1 MSNIK
6 VLEEILEELYYLDS
20 TVKDKYVKCAVQAN
34 IIRFKKH
41 LDEEHKRNALDIVE
55 YKIKHLTEKLK

>member
-6 VLEEILEELYYLDS
+6 VLEEILEELHYLDGS
-20 TVKDKYVKCAVQAN
+20 VKDKYVKCAVQAN
-34 IIRFKKH
+34 IIRFTKH
-41 LDEEHKRNALDIVE
+41 LDEEHKKNALDIVE